1 MSSPARK
8 RFTRRRARSSCRGPC
23 SKAASKMKT
32 RLFVFDR
39 EMSFV
44 CRALCLF
51 ASLFLS
57 LFLER
62 ATGSDSRTSARSLQE
77 GEVEDGRKSRIPCS
91 RIRGTRADSRKLVAM
106 RSRGSGEEE
115 VPRELAG
122 SGIGAS
128 LTTVSSSSSR
138 VLECI
143 VCSVERVS
151 LADATSCAKMRFQVT
166 R

>member
-1 MSSPARK
+1 M
-8 RFTRRRARSSCRGPC
+8 
-23 SKAASKMKT
+23 KML
-32 RLFVFDR
+32 LFVFDR
-39 EMSFV
+39 ETSFI

-57 LFLER
+57 LFLGR
-62 ATGSDSRTSARSLQE
+62 ALPEATRVTLRALYKRAKLKTVESREFRVRDA
-77 GEVEDGRKSRIPCS
+77 

-138 VLECI
+138 VLECT
-143 VCSVERVS
+143 VCSIERVS
-151 LADATSCAKMRFQVT
+151 LADATSCAKLRFQVT